1 MNQKI
6 RKCMVQLGLML
17 VAVALMAGP
26 SLAHTVDLTAE
37 QFTQTID
44 PDGTGALEEDITMWG
59 FALSGGTPSVPG
71 PRITVPPGD
80 TTLTINLTNNLAEP
94 VSILIPGQGYPAVTG
109 GIAPGKTGS
118 SFTSFTA
125 QADASGGTV
134 SYTWSGLKPGTY
146 IYHSASNL
154 SKQVHMGL
162 YGALTAD
169 AAAAA
174 AGSPAQAYPGIAYDN
189 EVVLFYSE
197 IDPALH
203 VPPAAAHP
211 NNYTPRYFLVNG
223 QPYVDGVTPPIP
235 AGAAGERTLIRLL
248 SAALDDLVPTING
261 MHWDLIAEDG
271 NPYRYA
277 KKQYTALLSAM
288 KTRDAVIVPDSEGTF
303 SVFDHRMNLSNAQA
317 ASGGMLAQLQV
328 GGAGLTAGDDTAATA
343 EDTPVTITV
352 LANDPG
358 ATSVD
363 SVTQGANG
371 SVVNNGA
378 DVTYTPNPN
387 FTGTD
392 MFTYRSTD
400 GTAISN
406 TANVTVTV
414 SNENDSPAASPD
426 AYAVVAGET
435 LDVTA
440 PGVLANDSDPDGDPL
455 TAVLD
460 TDAAGGTLNLNL
472 DGGFVYTPNAGT
484 TNDTFTYFANDGATN
499 SAMPA
504 TVTITVTAA
513 PANQAPVANDD
524 FAETTRNTAV
534 TIVLT
539 DNDTDSDGNLDPN
552 SVVVTG
558 EALTAGVYRAT
569 STRGGVVTN
578 LKNGSVVYEPR
589 RNFRGTDTF
598 TYNVFDTE
606 GEMSNQATVQV
617 NVVR

>member
-26 SLAHTVDLTAE
+26 SPAHTVDLTAE

-109 GIAPGKTGS
+109 GIAPGKMGS

-125 QADASGGTV
+125 QADSGGTV

-169 AAAAA
+169 AAAATA
-174 AGSPAQAYPGIAYDN
+174 VSPAQAYPGIPYDN
-189 EVVLFYSE
+189 DVVLFYSE

-211 NNYTPRYFLVNG
+211 NNYMPRYFLVNG
-223 QPYVDGVTPPIP
+223 QPYVNGVTAPIP
-235 AGAAGERTLIRLL
+235 AGAAGERTLVRLL
-248 SAALDDLVPTING
+248 STALDDLVPTING
-261 MHWDLIAEDG
+261 MYWDLIAEDG
-271 NPYRYA
+271 NPYRYT

-288 KTRDAVIVPDSEGTF
+288 KTRDAVIVPDNEGRF
-303 SVFDHRMNLSNAQA
+303 AVFDRRMNLSNAHA
-317 ASGGMLAQLQV
+317 APGGMLAQLQV
-328 GGAGLTAGDDTAATA
+328 GAAGLIAEDDTAATV
-343 EDTPVTITV
+343 EDTPVTISV

-358 ATSVD
+358 ATLVD

-400 GTAISN
+400 GAAISN

-414 SNENDSPAASPD
+414 SNENDPPAASPD

-440 PGVLANDSDPDGDPL
+440 PGVLANDSDPDGNPL

-460 TDAAGGTLNLNL
+460 TDATGGTLNLNP
-472 DGGFVYTPNAGT
+472 DGGFAYTPNAGT
-484 TNDTFTYFANDGATN
+484 TNDAFTYFANDGTTN
-499 SAMPA
+499 STTPA

-513 PANQAPVANDD
+513 PANQAPVANND
-524 FAETTRNTAV
+524 FAETARNTAV

-606 GEMSNQATVQV
+606 GAMSNQATVQV